1 MRVVMKFGGTSVRDG
16 QNIRHVA
23 ELVRRFHERGYEIVV
38 VTSAM
43 AGVTDDLLQTAE
55 SLVRDGKI
63 SIVRE
68 FIAKMTE
75 RHYDAC
81 KGAIDDDKI
90 RERTFREIDERMDE
104 LEKVL
109 LGITYLGELSSRS
122 RDYIVSFGERLSAPI
137 LSGALCSAGVESLSI
152 TGGNAGIITD
162 DNFGNARPLPASEE
176 RIKRR
181 IEPLVA
187 IKNVVPVICGF
198 IGETESGA
206 ITTLGRGGSDYT
218 ATIVGS
224 ALNVDEIWL
233 WKEVDG
239 IMTADPKI
247 VPEARVIPK
256 ISYKEAM
263 ELSYFGA
270 KVLHPRALEPAM
282 EKNIPVRVKNTF
294 NPDGEG
300 TKIVVETSNID
311 VVRAI
316 TLIERVGLISITG
329 AGVDFAT
336 MLSETFRALAEHGVG
351 IVMVSQGSS
360 ELNCS
365 IVVSRDDLSRG
376 AGALRSLENG
386 ISRVE
391 VMDDIAVIAVVGSG
405 MAGTPGVAGRVFSAL
420 GRNGINVIMISQGS
434 SEYNISFAVARDD
447 AENAVRVL
455 HNEFGLGK

>member
-16 QNIRHVA
+16 QNMKYVA
-23 ELVRRFHERGYEIVV
+23 GLVKRFFDRDYEIVV

-43 AGVTDDLLQTAE
+43 AGVTDDLINTAG
-55 SLVRDGKI
+55 SLISDGKT
-63 SIVRE
+63 STVRE
-68 FIAKMTE
+68 FITKMTE

-81 KGAIDDDKI
+81 KKAIDNDRI

-137 LSGALCSAGVESLSI
+137 LSGSLCSIGIESLSI

-162 DNFGNARPLPASEE
+162 DNFGNARPLPVSEE
-176 RIKRR
+176 RIRRR
-181 IEPLVA
+181 IEPLIT
-187 IKNVVPVICGF
+187 IKNAVPVICGF
-198 IGETESGA
+198 MGETENGVV
-206 ITTLGRGGSDYT
+206 TTLGRGGSDYT
-218 ATIVGS
+218 ATIIGS
-224 ALNVDEIWL
+224 ALNADEIWL

-247 VPEARVIPK
+247 VPDARVIPE

-270 KVLHPRALEPAM
+270 KVLHPKALEPAM

-300 TKIVVETSNID
+300 TRIVVETSGDD

-336 MLSETFRALAEHGVG
+336 MLSETFRALAEQKVG

-365 IVVSRDDLSRG
+365 IVVSRDDLKKGSR
-376 AGALRSLENG
+376 ALSSLKNG

-391 VMDDIAVIAVVGSG
+391 TMEDIAVIAVVGSG

-420 GRNGINVIMISQGS
+420 GKNGVNVIMISQGS
-434 SEYNISFAVARDD
+434 SEYNISFAVAKRD

-455 HNEFGLGK
+455 HGEFGLGK